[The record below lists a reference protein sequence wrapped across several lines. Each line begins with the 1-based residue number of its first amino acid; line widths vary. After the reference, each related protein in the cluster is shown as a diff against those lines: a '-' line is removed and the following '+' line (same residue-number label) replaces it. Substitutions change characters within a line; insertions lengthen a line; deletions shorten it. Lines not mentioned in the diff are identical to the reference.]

1 MLTADLYAMR
11 FYCSDY
17 YVEHFIDL
25 NRNIAP
31 MQANA
36 ASINSRAE
44 EAFRWRGRGSIFLS
58 QYYAKY
64 PKIFWEKTRHNPQNC
79 KHKIISS
86 LVVKYHDMEAKLEH
100 IPNVSPSSMLQTRR
114 ARKLRNRNRFK
125 KYLLFRARFF
135 PLIAF
140 CALPWLR
147 CKKGTGSAR
156 ARGLVWHT

>member
-36 ASINSRAE
+36 ASINSRTE
-44 EAFRWRGRGSIFLS
+44 EAFGLRRRRTIFFFSVLS

-64 PKIFWEKTRHNPQNC
+64 PKIFWGKE
-79 KHKIISS
+79 S
-86 LVVKYHDMEAKLEH
+86 L
-100 IPNVSPSSMLQTRR
+100 SP
-114 ARKLRNRNRFK
+114 
-125 KYLLFRARFF
+125 
-135 PLIAF
+135 
-140 CALPWLR
+140 
-147 CKKGTGSAR
+147 
-156 ARGLVWHT
+156 